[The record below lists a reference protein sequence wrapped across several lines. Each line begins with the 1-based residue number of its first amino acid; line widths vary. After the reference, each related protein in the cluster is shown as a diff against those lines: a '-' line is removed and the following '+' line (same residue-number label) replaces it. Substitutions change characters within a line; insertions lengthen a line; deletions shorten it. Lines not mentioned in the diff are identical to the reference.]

1 MADSFDHL
9 HLKRNTKG
17 SSNELSFDVL
27 DAARS
32 GTQEDGGKNVRL
44 ARHYHGSYHGVM
56 GASTLSGQEEVEQK
70 KRRRHR
76 RNAAIR
82 AVMVSCIIVAVVAI
96 GLFAYRFYVNAQ
108 SFDQQFNSIVERLVE
123 QDEFLAEL
131 DASLTDP
138 LDAVK
143 EKKRQGLR
151 DEIYA
156 RLESM
161 SSIRDDAESAAAFA
175 VGENER
181 IAINQ
186 MTIAAESRLSM
197 MGFGSQLLA
206 LSKTMNDEQSAL
218 NAIWNDVLDVD
229 QQIRSATELSNKAN
243 TEQAIEESQEAT
255 QKALDATRA
264 VCQELESA
272 GETYS
277 ELDLSDQLEYMN
289 TRAKSLEY
297 ALSTSAALIEGDREK
312 AAAKNDLYNEYD
324 KKAVSLAE
332 KLPRSVSNVVKKAH
346 SKNYKKLTGEYE
358 KARAKTIEA
367 DTVVRNYMRS

>member
-32 GTQEDGGKNVRL
+32 GTQEDDGRNVRL

-82 AVMVSCIIVAVVAI
+82 AVMVSCIVVAVAAI
-96 GLFAYRFYVNAQ
+96 GLFAYRLYVNAQ

-131 DASLTDP
+131 DASLADP

-206 LSKTMNDEQSAL
+206 LSKTMN
-218 NAIWNDVLDVD
+218 
-229 QQIRSATELSNKAN
+229 
-243 TEQAIEESQEAT
+243 
-255 QKALDATRA
+255 
-264 VCQELESA
+264 C
-272 GETYS
+272 
-277 ELDLSDQLEYMN
+277 
-289 TRAKSLEY
+289 
-297 ALSTSAALIEGDREK
+297 
-312 AAAKNDLYNEYD
+312 
-324 KKAVSLAE
+324 
-332 KLPRSVSNVVKKAH
+332 
-346 SKNYKKLTGEYE
+346 
-358 KARAKTIEA
+358 
-367 DTVVRNYMRS
+367 

>member
-9 HLKRNTKG
+9 HLKRNTEG

-27 DAARS
+27 DAARRGS
-32 GTQEDGGKNVRL
+32 QDDSGKN
-44 ARHYHGSYHGVM
+44 ARFARQYQGSYHGVI

-70 KRRRHR
+70 KRKRRR

-82 AVMVSCIIVAVVAI
+82 AITVLSVIVVVAAI
-96 GLFAYRFYVNAQ
+96 GLLAYQFNMNAQ
-108 SFDQQFNSIVERLVE
+108 SFDQRFNSIVERLIE

-131 DASLTDP
+131 DASLSDP

-143 EKKRQGLR
+143 EKKRSDLR
-151 DEIYA
+151 NNLNE

-161 SSIRDDAESAAAFA
+161 RSIRDDAEAAAVFA

-186 MTIAAESRLSM
+186 MAIAANSRLSM
-197 MGFGSQLLA
+197 MESGSQLLS

-229 QQIRSATELSNKAN
+229 QQIRSATELSNKAV
-243 TEQAIEESQEAT
+243 TEQATEEAQQAT
-255 QKALDATRA
+255 QKALEGTGT

-272 GETYS
+272 VEKYP
-277 ELDLSDQLEYMN
+277 ELDLSDQIEYMN
-289 TRAKSLEY
+289 TRSKSLEY
-297 ALSTSAALIEGDREK
+297 ALNTSAALIEGDREK
-312 AAAKNDLYNEYD
+312 AAAQNDLYNEYD

-332 KLPRSVSNVVKKAH
+332 KLPRSISNVVKKAH
-346 SKNYKKLTGEYE
+346 AKNYKKLTDEYE

-367 DTVVRNYMRS
+367 DTIVRNYMSS